1 MPQFSVYNKNI
12 MNRYSTLCNRK
23 KQFLTSSDNIIVTN
37 SLQNSDKRRVKF
49 ILLKQIKSILS
60 ICREL
65 DLLLQNS
72 SYDLQVSLVGVK
84 RMRTLNKF
92 YRNIDHTTDVLS
104 FENAVPLHFP
114 RVNLGALY
122 LCDPVVCR
130 QAKEQGHS
138 FDDECLV
145 LLTHGVLHLLGYDH
159 EKSPVQARKMR
170 GLESQI
176 LSAIQKNKKSSPR
189 GLIERSSK

>member
-1 MPQFSVYNKNI
+1 

-23 KQFLTSSDNIIVTN
+23 KQFVTSSDNISVTN
-37 SLQNSDKRRVKF
+37 SLRNGDKRRVKF
-49 ILLKQIKSILS
+49 ILFKQIKSILL

-65 DLLLQNS
+65 TLLSSNS
-72 SYDLQVSLVGVK
+72 LYDLQVSLVGEK
-84 RMRTLNKF
+84 RMRSLNKF
-92 YRNIDHTTDVLS
+92 YRNVDRTTDVLS

-114 RVNLGALY
+114 KVDLGSLY
-122 LCDPVVCR
+122 LCDAVVCR
-130 QAKEQGHS
+130 QAKEHGHA
-138 FDDECLV
+138 FEDECLV

-159 EKSPVQARKMR
+159 EKSPAQARKMR

-176 LSAIQKNKKSSPR
+176 LSALQKNKKSSPR